1 VNHLESQ
8 ETSKAYA
15 LIYFF
20 CDNKATEATTC
31 RGMLNALLYQLAIRD
46 NEVLLYLFE
55 ESSKSRHAPT
65 VAKLRKLLIDCIKLI
80 NYNKLYII
88 VDGLDEMEDEEMR
101 KLLPYFHTLEATFIV
116 RLFVAS
122 RDIPDIR
129 KTFSSAKEIRA
140 ENRNAEDIMKYIQ
153 LKSQHTIETFDLAA
167 EVELEMVTL
176 LTNTLTERAKGTS
189 LLSLGLRILTSI
201 NIRHVSLGPSGN

>member
-1 VNHLESQ
+1 
-8 ETSKAYA
+8 
-15 LIYFF
+15 
-20 CDNKATEATTC
+20 
-31 RGMLNALLYQLAIRD
+31 
-46 NEVLLYLFE
+46 
-55 ESSKSRHAPT
+55 
-65 VAKLRKLLIDCIKLI
+65 
-80 NYNKLYII
+80 
-88 VDGLDEMEDEEMR
+88 MR

-116 RLFVAS
+116 RLFVAG

-153 LKSQHTIETFDLAA
+153 LKSQQTIETFDLAA